1 MSVRTVNKKTKIFIW
16 IIVSISVIGIAAQL
30 LFTQKV
36 KSALAEQIPE
46 NIQLEYRDLSTN
58 VFLGNIALKNVE
70 LNTSDGNTQVLA
82 DLMAIK
88 GIGYLSLLS
97 GKTAELGEVYLEKP
111 QILLKQQMGDTLR
124 KKALPPESASKLAIK
139 KVKLDQGS
147 LIIRNIETDSLVLEA
162 KTIDL
167 NLSQLEL
174 DPKPESQQPPFALDS
189 YEIIAEDL
197 YFDVSPFEYMR
208 WEKFQLNKEEGN
220 ILNLIFRTKY
230 SREELTKRTSVE
242 HDHFDVTVDQ
252 ITLSQPD
259 ILGATGPKLHAP
271 SMEVHRPIITVY
283 RNLLMPPNPKIKPL
297 PNQILREMPL
307 DLKIDSLTM
316 SDGQVNFYKKTM
328 ADVAPQQMSLTSV
341 YSKVKNIHSRGEGM
355 VEIVAKN
362 QIMGEG
368 QFTLEYTFDPQSL
381 DNSFMAKG
389 SLLNFDTEKVV
400 PFIRSTL
407 NAEIDGTINQMYFTV
422 SGNEYASQGEMKMK
436 YDQFKFVA
444 LKKDHLTVNKF
455 KSGVANLL
463 TKKGDTKADED
474 GFRHG
479 QFKVERDRTRSFV
492 HNVFRNMRAGMFRT
506 MVGSGKER

>member
-1 MSVRTVNKKTKIFIW
+1 MSARTVNKKTKIFIW

-36 KSALAEQIPE
+36 KTALAEQIPK

-124 KKALPPESASKLAIK
+124 KKASPPQSAPKLAIK

-189 YEIIAEDL
+189 YEIIVEDL

-208 WEKFQLNKEEGN
+208 CESFQLSNTSGMLEN
-220 ILNLIFRTKY
+220 IIFKSKY
-230 SREELTKRTSVE
+230 SPEVLATKKRVQ
-242 HDHFDVTVDQ
+242 HDHFEVKVEKIQ
-252 ITLSQPD
+252 ITEPD
-259 ILGATGPKLHAP
+259 LFGNTGPKLIAP
-271 SMEVHRPIITVY
+271 LLEIHGPNIIVHR
-283 RNLLMPPNPKIKPL
+283 NMLLPPSKKIKKL
-297 PNQILREMPL
+297 PSQMLREMPIK
-307 DLKIDSLTM
+307 LKIDSISVT
-316 SDGQVNFYKKTM
+316 DGEVHFYKKTM
-328 ADVAPQQMSLTSV
+328 ADVEPQQIVFTNLQ
-341 YSKVKNIHSRGEGM
+341 KQIKNLNNTGDGM
-355 VEIVAKN
+355 VTVTGQH
-362 QIMGEG
+362 QIMGDGNFNIE
-368 QFTLEYTFDPQSL
+368 FNFDPQHE
-381 DNSFMAKG
+381 DNRFLVKVSISDFHAKKISPFM
-389 SLLNFDTEKVV
+389 
-400 PFIRSTL
+400 RSTFDV
-407 NAEIDGTINQMYFTV
+407 EIDGTVNEMYYTID
-422 SGNEYASQGEMKMK
+422 GNEWSSRGEMKMK
-436 YDQFKFVA
+436 YDQFKFKA

-455 KSGVANLL
+455 KSSIANLL
-463 TKKGDTKADED
+463 TKKGKRKADED

-479 QFKVERDRTRSFV
+479 QFEVDRDRTRWV
-492 HNVFRNMRAGMFRT
+492 INYIWINMRTGMYHT
-506 MVGSGKER
+506 MLGSGKER